1 MNGNVYS
8 EVVPANTESFLTN
21 RTTLLAPG
29 TK

>member
-1 MNGNVYS
+1 MGSKVYS
-8 EVVPANTESFLTN
+8 EVVPANADSFLTN